1 MDQKIYEI
9 FDRYVGD
16 GLDQIVISH
25 STRQE
30 EISKIKIRQ
39 VQGRKQVYYQAE
51 EYRGTR
57 VYHRNYNKEEL
68 LSALPEWFEGLFR
81 QAELKGAAGQATV
94 LISKKGQASVKERRF
109 AAARIVWAAAHNR
122 EK

>member
-51 EYRGTR
+51 EYLGTR

-81 QAELKGAAGQATV
+81 QAELKGAAGQAV
-94 LISKKGQASVKERRF
+94 QNMNLMFGLKESEGLELVPMF
-109 AAARIVWAAAHNR
+109 P
-122 EK
+122 